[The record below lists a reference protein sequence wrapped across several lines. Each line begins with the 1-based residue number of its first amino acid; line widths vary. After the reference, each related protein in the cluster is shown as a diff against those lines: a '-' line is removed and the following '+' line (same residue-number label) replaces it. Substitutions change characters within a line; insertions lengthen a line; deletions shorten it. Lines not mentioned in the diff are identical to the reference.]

1 MREHGTMLSC
11 PECGNSYPMGDCP
24 KCGFPHRKPCACGDV
39 LTVMCEGCDTWICY
53 DCAKDSTTHALI
65 CKECAEL
72 PCAQC
77 FKTDTCAYAYDPI
90 NKDSI
95 CVMEK

>member
-1 MREHGTMLSC
+1 MHEHGTMLIC
-11 PECGNSYPMGDCP
+11 PECGNSFPMNDCP
-24 KCGFPHRKPCACGDV
+24 KCGFPHRKPCACGDP
-39 LTVMCEGCDTWICY
+39 LTILCEGCDTWICY
-53 DCAKDSTTHALI
+53 DCAKDSAKHAPI

-72 PCAQC
+72 PCAEC
-77 FKTDTCAYAYDPI
+77 LKTDDCAYAYDPI